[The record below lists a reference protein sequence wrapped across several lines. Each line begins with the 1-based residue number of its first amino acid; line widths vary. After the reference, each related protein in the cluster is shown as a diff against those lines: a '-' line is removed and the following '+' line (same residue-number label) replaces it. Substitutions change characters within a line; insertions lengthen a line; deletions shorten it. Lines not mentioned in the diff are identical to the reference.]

1 MAFQFFFS
9 FCLTL
14 PVPEKF
20 KNLIFEIPIIT
31 QTLNINNLRTICA
44 KSMNQHT
51 VKNLV
56 ERYFKSFVAKVIF
69 TLTVFEIL
77 LPEGM
82 SVLVPA
88 QLGTGSQSVKV
99 LVTK

>member
-1 MAFQFFFS
+1 
-9 FCLTL
+9 
-14 PVPEKF
+14 
-20 KNLIFEIPIIT
+20 
-31 QTLNINNLRTICA
+31 
-44 KSMNQHT
+44 MNQHT

-56 ERYFKSFVAKVIF
+56 ERYFKSFVGKIIF

-88 QLGTGSQSVKV
+88 HLGTGSQSVKV